1 MNLESSIAQHPGS
14 ASLPERGQAEP
25 AEGGRFAMLDA
36 GDAAQRQTWLDL
48 WARWPDREVSAHPVY
63 AELFAA
69 SGG

>member
-1 MNLESSIAQHPGS
+1 
-14 ASLPERGQAEP
+14 
-25 AEGGRFAMLDA
+25 MLDA